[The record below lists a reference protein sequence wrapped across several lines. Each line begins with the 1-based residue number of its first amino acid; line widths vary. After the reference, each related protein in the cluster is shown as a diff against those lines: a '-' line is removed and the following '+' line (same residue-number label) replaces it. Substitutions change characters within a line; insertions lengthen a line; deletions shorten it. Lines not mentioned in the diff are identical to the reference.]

1 MYCKFNVSERQVER
15 EREIDMEEKDRVRNK
30 ERRGGE
36 REGGREERER
46 ERERERSL
54 STVHLPSV
62 IDSLWSRSSYS
73 LVGVDLTTLNL
84 SQIRA

>member
-30 ERRGGE
+30 ERRGGGKRG
-36 REGGREERER
+36 REGGER